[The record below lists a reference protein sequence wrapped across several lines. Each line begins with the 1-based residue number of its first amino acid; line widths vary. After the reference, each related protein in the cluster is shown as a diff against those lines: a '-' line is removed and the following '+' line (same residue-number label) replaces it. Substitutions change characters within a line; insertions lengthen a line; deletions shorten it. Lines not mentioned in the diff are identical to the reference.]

1 MYLIISN
8 TSWFQHNAKSEGS
21 EKVTKLHRDLIV
33 ADEWT
38 EPYSPWQNP
47 SENRGVKFIKAQAQ
61 VIMNRVNAPAN
72 TWFLCQEY
80 VAYVHSICAHPELN
94 WKTPVEV
101 AGEDTPD
108 ISPILQFYWFEPVYY
123 LDPDSHPKS
132 GEKPGYFVGIPE
144 NVGDILTYKILTGDK
159 KKLLH
164 RSVVRS
170 ARDPKSQNRR
180 VKFKDPI
187 KIEEEYNPY
196 KFPMEL
202 HPSLKEKEKEVPK
215 EQSKETPKPK
225 FLM

>member
-1 MYLIISN
+1 MAKPIIHTPLRRHLKSRFLMLRKKRLN
-8 TSWFQHNAKSEGS
+8 EVVATDTYFSSVRSIEGYWCAQVFYGCTSRRLKVYGMKRESEFVDVYQDFMRDCGIPHTLRRDNAKSEGS

-123 LDPDSHPKS
+123 L
-132 GEKPGYFVGIPE
+132 YVF
-144 NVGDILTYKILTGDK
+144 Y
-159 KKLLH
+159 
-164 RSVVRS
+164 
-170 ARDPKSQNRR
+170 
-180 VKFKDPI
+180 
-187 KIEEEYNPY
+187 
-196 KFPMEL
+196 
-202 HPSLKEKEKEVPK
+202 
-215 EQSKETPKPK
+215 
-225 FLM
+225 